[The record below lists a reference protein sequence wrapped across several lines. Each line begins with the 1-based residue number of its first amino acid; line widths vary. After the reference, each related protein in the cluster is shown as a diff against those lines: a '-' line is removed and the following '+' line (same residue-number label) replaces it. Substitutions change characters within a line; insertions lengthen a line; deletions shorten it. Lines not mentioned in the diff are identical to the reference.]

1 MLPLSLLRKELHP
14 QMAELEWMSAP
25 QVEQAFQLLSEE
37 APRDKLPSW
46 AEPLTLDQWQVL
58 SLWLSLLMLEKQNSP
73 LN

>member
-14 QMAELEWMSAP
+14 QLAELEWMSAP
-25 QVEQAFQLLSEE
+25 QVEQAFRLLSEG
-37 APRDKLPSW
+37 ASRDKLPPW